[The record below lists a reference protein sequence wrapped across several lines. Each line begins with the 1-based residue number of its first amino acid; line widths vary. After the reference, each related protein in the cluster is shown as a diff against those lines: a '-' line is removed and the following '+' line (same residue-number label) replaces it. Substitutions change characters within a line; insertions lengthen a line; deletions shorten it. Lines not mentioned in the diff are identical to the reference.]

1 MDRATASG
9 AVCRTFESSRGY
21 LSFRSGILSHPESCD
36 GPRMDCIEVI
46 PSAGITPQHAVP
58 GSKSYTNR
66 ALIIAAMA
74 AGPSTLSGA
83 LISDD
88 TRVARAALEHL
99 GIKVEF
105 QEGTFRVHGM
115 AGRFSEPD
123 APLYL
128 GNSGTATRFLTAM
141 MTLQGFPSVITGNER
156 MQERPIADLLTALN
170 ELGAEAVSERG
181 NGCPPVRVGGAR
193 LRGGRATVSGAISSQ
208 FLSAL
213 LMAAPYAR
221 EEVVLEIRDTLVSV
235 PYVDLTLDI
244 MARFGVEADHVD
256 HRVFRIPGRQVYG
269 ARHYDI
275 EGDASS
281 ASYFWGLAALL
292 GQSMSVTNVP
302 TDSVQG
308 DTRFLQVLE
317 RMGCTVSQ
325 RRGWHV
331 AGPRQLRALG
341 DIDLNALPDAAM
353 TVAVLA
359 AFCEGESRLC
369 NIGNLRV
376 KETDR
381 LHALV
386 TELRKIGASVTELPD
401 GLHIHGDPASLHG
414 AEIETYDDHRM
425 AMCFGMAGA
434 RLPGIRIREPGC
446 VAKTYPDFWDDLGRI
461 GVAVRKV

>member
-21 LSFRSGILSHPESCD
+21 LSFRSGILSHPESYD
-36 GPRMDCIEVI
+36 GPRMERIEVI
-46 PSAGITPQHAVP
+46 PSAGIAPEHAVP

-66 ALIIAAMA
+66 ALTIAAMA
-74 AGPSTLSGA
+74 DGQSTLRGA
-83 LISDD
+83 LVSDD
-88 TRVARAALEHL
+88 TRVARAALEDL
-99 GIKVEF
+99 GIKVDF
-105 QEGTFRVHGM
+105 DEGAFRVHGM
-115 AGRFSEPD
+115 GGRFSDPGV
-123 APLYL
+123 PLYL

-141 MTLQGFPSVITGNER
+141 MTLQGFSSVITGNER

-181 NGCPPVRVGGAR
+181 NGCPPVHVGGTR
-193 LRGGRATVSGAISSQ
+193 MQGGRATVSGAISSQ

-213 LMAAPYAR
+213 LMAAPYAQQDVTL
-221 EEVVLEIRDTLVSV
+221 EVRDTLVSV

-244 MARFGVEADHVD
+244 MARFGVEVEHDD
-256 HRVFRIPGRQVYG
+256 YKLFRIPGRQVYT
-269 ARHYDI
+269 ARDYQI

-281 ASYFWGLAALL
+281 ASYYWGLAALL
-292 GQSMSVTNVP
+292 GQSMCVTNVP
-302 TDSVQG
+302 SDSVQG
-308 DTRFLQVLE
+308 DTHFLQVLE

-325 RRGWHV
+325 RGGWHV
-331 AGPRQLRALG
+331 AGPQQLRPLG

-386 TELRKIGASVTELPD
+386 TELRKIGAAVTELPD
-401 GLHIHGDPASLHG
+401 GLLIQGDPDALHG
-414 AEIETYDDHRM
+414 AEIDTYDDHRM

-446 VAKTYPDFWDDLGRI
+446 VAKTYPEFWDDLGRI
-461 GVAVRKV
+461 GVAVEKA

>member
-1 MDRATASG
+1 MERIQVIPASG
-9 AVCRTFESSRGY
+9 IASE
-21 LSFRSGILSHPESCD
+21 
-36 GPRMDCIEVI
+36 
-46 PSAGITPQHAVP
+46 HAVP

-74 AGPSTLSGA
+74 DGKSTLRGA
-83 LISDD
+83 LVSDD
-88 TRVARAALEHL
+88 TRVARAALESL
-99 GIKVEF
+99 GIRVEF
-105 QEGTFRVHGM
+105 ADGTFGVHGM
-115 AGRFSEPD
+115 GGRLNEPD
-123 APLYL
+123 APLFL

-141 MTLQGFPSVITGNER
+141 MTLQGFPSLITGNER

-170 ELGAEAVSERG
+170 ELGADVVSERD
-181 NGCPPVRVGGAR
+181 NGCPPVRVGATR

-221 EEVVLEIRDTLVSV
+221 QDVMLEVRDTLVSI

-244 MARFGVEADHVD
+244 MARFGVEVKHDAY
-256 HRVFRIPGRQVYG
+256 RLFRIPGRQVYA
-269 ARHYDI
+269 ARDYDI

-292 GQSMSVTNVP
+292 GQSMCVTNVP
-302 TDSVQG
+302 PDSVQG

-317 RMGCTVSQ
+317 RMGCAVTR

-331 AGPRQLRALG
+331 AGPRQLKPLG
-341 DIDLNALPDAAM
+341 EIDLNALPDAAM

-359 AFCEGESRLC
+359 AFCNGEARLR

-386 TELRKIGASVTELPD
+386 TELRKIGAAVTELPD
-401 GLHIHGDPASLHG
+401 GLQVQGDPAALHG
-414 AEIETYDDHRM
+414 AEIDTYDDHRM

-434 RLPGIRIREPGC
+434 RLPGIRIREPDC
-446 VAKTYPDFWDDLGRI
+446 VAKTYPGFWDDLRRI
-461 GVAVRKV
+461 GVAAEKV

>member
-1 MDRATASG
+1 MERIQVIPT
-9 AVCRTFESSRGY
+9 
-21 LSFRSGILSHPESCD
+21 SGIASE
-36 GPRMDCIEVI
+36 
-46 PSAGITPQHAVP
+46 HAVP

-74 AGPSTLSGA
+74 DGESTLRGG
-83 LISDD
+83 LVSDD
-88 TRVARAALEHL
+88 TRVARAALESL
-99 GIKVEF
+99 GIRVEF
-105 QEGTFRVHGM
+105 ADGTFAVHGM
-115 AGRFSEPD
+115 GGRLNEPD
-123 APLYL
+123 APLFL

-141 MTLQGFPSVITGNER
+141 MTLQGFPSLITGNER

-170 ELGAEAVSERG
+170 ELGADVVSERD
-181 NGCPPVRVGGAR
+181 NGCPPVRIGATR
-193 LRGGRATVSGAISSQ
+193 LRGGLATVSGAISSQ

-221 EEVVLEIRDTLVSV
+221 QDVMLEVRDSLVSV

-244 MARFGVEADHVD
+244 MARFGVEVKHDAY
-256 HRVFRIPGRQVYG
+256 RLFRIPGRQVYA
-269 ARHYDI
+269 ARDYDI

-292 GQSMSVTNVP
+292 GQSMCVTNVP
-302 TDSVQG
+302 PDSVQG

-317 RMGCTVSQ
+317 RMGCAVTR

-331 AGPRQLRALG
+331 AGPRQLKPLG
-341 DIDLNALPDAAM
+341 EIDLNPLPDAAM

-359 AFCEGESRLC
+359 AFCNGEARLC

-386 TELRKIGASVTELPD
+386 TELRKIGATVTELPD
-401 GLHIHGDPASLHG
+401 GLHVQGDPAALHG
-414 AEIETYDDHRM
+414 AEIDTYDDHRM

-446 VAKTYPDFWDDLGRI
+446 VAKTYPGFWGDLRRI
-461 GVAVRKV
+461 GVAAEKV

>member
-1 MDRATASG
+1 MER
-9 AVCRTFESSRGY
+9 
-21 LSFRSGILSHPESCD
+21 
-36 GPRMDCIEVI
+36 IEVI
-46 PSAGITPQHAVP
+46 PTPGIAPEHAVP

-66 ALIIAAMA
+66 AFTIAAMA
-74 AGPSTLSGA
+74 DGKSTLRGA
-83 LISDD
+83 LVSDD
-88 TRVARAALEHL
+88 TRVARAALESL
-99 GIKVEF
+99 GIKVDF
-105 QEGTFRVHGM
+105 VDGTFLVHGM
-115 AGRFSEPD
+115 GGRFNEPG
-123 APLYL
+123 APLFL

-141 MTLQGFPSVITGNER
+141 MTLQGFSSIITGNER

-170 ELGAEAVSERG
+170 ELGAEVVSERG
-181 NGCPPVRVGGAR
+181 NGCPPVRIGGTG

-221 EEVVLEIRDTLVSV
+221 QDVVLEVRDTLVSV
-235 PYVDLTLDI
+235 PYVELTLDI
-244 MARFGVEADHVD
+244 MGRFGVEVEHDEY
-256 HRVFRIPGRQVYG
+256 RLFRIPGRQVYG
-269 ARHYDI
+269 ARDYGI

-292 GQSMSVTNVP
+292 GQSMCVTNVP
-302 TDSVQG
+302 SDSVQG

-317 RMGCTVSQ
+317 RMGCTVT
-325 RRGWHV
+325 RRQGWHV
-331 AGPRQLRALG
+331 AGPQQLRPLG

-359 AFCEGESRLC
+359 AFCDGETRLC

-381 LHALV
+381 LHALT
-386 TELRKIGASVTELPD
+386 TELRKIGAAVTELPD
-401 GLHIHGDPASLHG
+401 GLQVKGAPGTLHG
-414 AEIETYDDHRM
+414 AEIDTYDDHRM

-446 VAKTYPDFWDDLGRI
+446 VAKTYPDFWDDLRQI
-461 GVAVRKV
+461 GVAVEKA

>member
-1 MDRATASG
+1 MQ
-9 AVCRTFESSRGY
+9 
-21 LSFRSGILSHPESCD
+21 
-36 GPRMDCIEVI
+36 CIRVI
-46 PSAGITPQHAVP
+46 PTSHIAPEHAVP

-66 ALIIAAMA
+66 ALTIAAMA
-74 AGPSTLSGA
+74 DGTSALRGA
-83 LISDD
+83 LVSDD
-88 TRVARAALEHL
+88 THVARAALESL
-99 GIKVEF
+99 GIKVDF
-105 QEGTFRVHGM
+105 VDGTFLVRGM
-115 AGRFSEPD
+115 GGRFREPVE
-123 APLYL
+123 PLFL

-141 MTLQGFPSVITGNER
+141 MTLQSFPSIITGNER

-181 NGCPPVRVGGAR
+181 NGCPPVRVGATR
-193 LRGGRATVSGAISSQ
+193 LQGGRATVSGAISSQ

-213 LMAAPYAR
+213 LMAAPYAQR
-221 EEVVLEIRDTLVSV
+221 DVTLGVRDTLVSV

-244 MARFGVEADHVD
+244 MARFGVEVEHDD
-256 HRVFRIPGRQVYG
+256 YRVFRIPGRQVYA
-269 ARHYDI
+269 ARDYDI

-292 GQSMSVTNVP
+292 GQSICVTNVP
-302 TDSVQG
+302 SDSVQG

-317 RMGCTVSQ
+317 RMGCTVRQ
-325 RRGWHV
+325 RQGWHV
-331 AGPRQLRALG
+331 AGPRQLKPLG

-359 AFCEGESRLC
+359 AFCDGETRLS

-386 TELRKIGASVTELPD
+386 TELRKIGAAVTELPD
-401 GLHIHGDPASLHG
+401 GLQIQGDPTALHG
-414 AEIETYDDHRM
+414 AEIDTYDDHRM

-446 VAKTYPDFWDDLGRI
+446 VAKTYPGFWDDLRHI
-461 GVAVRKV
+461 GVAVEEA